1 MISAIIVNYF
11 LADSAIRAVQSL
23 LPPNQ
28 QEEIEI
34 WIVDNSESEA
44 EAKKL
49 KDTLGDISHLII
61 NDKNVGFGE
70 ACNQAYRQAKGEWIF
85 LLNPDAY
92 LESGALT
99 VLRNFLQY
107 NQRVGAVGPSI
118 YWDAAHQFFLPP
130 SLPPT
135 PWQMFLNKPRGY
147 LGGKLTW
154 FSSLKYRNR
163 ALHYWQSTCPLRQLN
178 LSGGHVLLRREA
190 IEKVGGLF
198 DPQFFLYYEDTD
210 LFLRLRQANY
220 QLFYLPDTVAI
231 HAFGG
236 CAPEKTAWKWAEMAN
251 SHNKFMEKYYQH
263 QPFYKWIK
271 QLYQNETIVPWQ
283 PQIEDL
289 GILETPPCFPV
300 PPAWQNDWL
309 LEWSLV
315 PYFFPAAGYF
325 GQGEQAIFPTS
336 IWSQLP
342 PARHFVR
349 MGSRHQFWVPPRIWQ
364 WETVCRDEPVCSS

>member
-11 LADSAIRAVQSL
+11 LAESTIRAVYSL

-34 WIVDNSESEA
+34 WIIDNSESEQ

-49 KDTLGDISHLII
+49 REGLGKFCRLII

-70 ACNQAYRQAKGEWIF
+70 ACNQAYRQAQGEWIF

-92 LESGALT
+92 LEPGGLTALR
-99 VLRNFLQY
+99 VFLQ
-107 NQRVGAVGPSI
+107 NNRRVGAVGPRI
-118 YWDAAHQFFLPP
+118 YWDDAHQFLLPP

-135 PWQMFLNKPRGY
+135 PWQMFLNLPLGY

-154 FSSLKYRNR
+154 FNSLKYRNR
-163 ALHYWQSTCPLRQLN
+163 AIHYWHSTTPLRQQN
-178 LSGGHVLLRREA
+178 LSGGHVLLRKEA

-220 QLFYLPDTVAI
+220 QLFFLPEANVV

-236 CAPEKTAWKWAEMAN
+236 CRPEKTAWKWTQMGE
-251 SHNKFMEKYYQH
+251 SHNKFMDKYYKRQA
-263 QPFYKWIK
+263 FYRFVK
-271 QLYQNETIVPWQ
+271 QLYQKETLVVWQ
-283 PQIEDL
+283 PQVEDL
-289 GILETPPCFPV
+289 GVLETPPIFPV
-300 PPAWQNDWL
+300 PDALQKGWL
-309 LEWSLV
+309 MEWSLV
-315 PYFFPAAGYF
+315 PYFFPAAGF
-325 GQGEQAIFPTS
+325 FSQGKEAVFPES
-336 IWSQLP
+336 IWSLLP

-349 MGSRHQFWVPPRIWQ
+349 IGSRNQFWVQPKIWQ
-364 WETVCRDEPVCSS
+364 WETRISHPVS